1 MACPLSALWHS
12 LRGKTGGNPHADPQ
26 AAAHATPNSN
36 DPQAISAA
44 SSAPSQ
50 PERRALLLGLGA
62 TGGALALGGLA
73 ALRPAQAAAD
83 ATSHAA
89 AIFPQEAK
97 QQRQPFYGVQQS
109 GITTPQQAAMMLV
122 AFDVLAADRV
132 GLQRLFAVLTER
144 CAFLM
149 QGGETPPVDNKL
161 PPLDSGIMGQHIY
174 PDNLTITVS
183 VGGSLFDSRFG
194 LARLK
199 PRHLQKMTR
208 FPNDALDGKWCHGD
222 LLLQICAN
230 SSETVLH
237 ALRDII
243 KHTPDLLSVR
253 WRRDGF
259 ISAHAAASQ
268 GQETPINLLG
278 FKDGTANPDT
288 RQQTL
293 MNKILWV
300 QPAHQ
305 EPAWAT
311 HGSYQA
317 VRLIRFRVEFWDRT
331 PLQEQEAIFGRH
343 RDTGAPLGK
352 SREHEDPDY
361 DSDPE
366 GKRIPLDSHI
376 RLANPRTPE
385 SEKNLILRRGYSYSA
400 GITGSGQLDMGL
412 LFVCYQANLEQ
423 GFIAVQKKLD
433 GEPLEEYI
441 KPFGG
446 GYFFTL
452 PGVPAPGHYF
462 AQALLEAS

>member
-1 MACPLSALWHS
+1 MGCPFSALWQTVTGKSMKTPHPVTTNNSEELASPSRRS
-12 LRGKTGGNPHADPQ
+12 L
-26 AAAHATPNSN
+26 
-36 DPQAISAA
+36 
-44 SSAPSQ
+44 
-50 PERRALLLGLGA
+50 LMGLGA
-62 TGGALALGGLA
+62 AGGALALGGLA
-73 ALRPAQAAAD
+73 SRSALAAPKP
-83 ATSHAA
+83 A
-89 AIFPQEAK
+89 AILPDDAK
-97 QQRQPFYGVQQS
+97 LQKQPFYSQYQR

-122 AFDVLAADRV
+122 AFDILATNKAD
-132 GLQRLFAVLTER
+132 LTRLFKLLTER
-144 CAFLM
+144 CVFLM
-149 QGGETPPVDNKL
+149 QGGQPVQVDNKL
-161 PPLDSGIMGQHIY
+161 PPLDSGIMGTQIY

-183 VGGSLFDSRFG
+183 VGNALFDERFG
-194 LARLK
+194 LSGFK
-199 PRHLQKMTR
+199 PKHLQQMTK
-208 FPNDALDGKWCHGD
+208 FPNDSLDAKWCHGD

-259 ISAHAAASQ
+259 ISAHAAATQ

-278 FKDGTANPDT
+278 FKDGTGNPDT
-288 RQQTL
+288 HQPSL

-300 QPAHQ
+300 NSAHH
-305 EPAWAT
+305 EPDWAT

-317 VRLIRFRVEFWDRT
+317 IRLIRFRVEFWDRT

-352 SREHEDPDY
+352 RNEHDDPDY
-361 DSDPE
+361 GSDPE

-385 SEKNLILRRGYSYSA
+385 TEKNLILRRGYSYSS

-412 LFVCYQANLEQ
+412 LFVCYQADLQ
-423 GFIAVQKKLD
+423 AGSIAVQKKLN

-462 AQALLEAS
+462 AQSLLEAV